1 MESKRLAQI
10 FKALDSHV
18 STDET
23 RHNLCHVYADSE
35 TVLVATDGH
44 RLLEVTIPAG
54 HGLARGFY
62 DSRKSLARLR
72 ANVAPEPAQ
81 VDALFP
87 DYRQAI
93 PRIDD
98 DCALVAASRVALN
111 PEYLADACQ
120 SLALVQGKTKLPRMR
135 WTMPSEEISPVVMS
149 AQGDDASALV
159 VLMPIRT

>member
-1 MESKRLAQI
+1 MENKRLAQI

-23 RHNLCHVYADSE
+23 RYNLCHVYADSE

-62 DSRKSLARLR
+62 DSRASLARLK
-72 ANVAPEPAQ
+72 ANVAPELAPL
-81 VDALFP
+81 DERFP
-87 DYRQAI
+87 DYRQVI

-98 DCALVAASRVALN
+98 GAELVASSRIALN
-111 PEYLADACQ
+111 PEYLADACK
-120 SLALVQGKTKLPRMR
+120 ALSIVQGKGKMPSIK
-135 WTMPSEEISPVVMS
+135 WTMPSDRLAPVRLDV
-149 AQGDDASALV
+149 AGDDASAVAV
-159 VLMPIRT
+159 VMPVNA

>member
-1 MESKRLAQI
+1 MDNKRLAQI
-10 FKALDSHV
+10 FKALNSHV

-23 RHNLCHVYADSE
+23 RYNLCHVYADNE

-44 RLLEVTIPAG
+44 RLLEVTIPSG

-62 DSRKSLARLR
+62 DSRASLARLR
-72 ANVAPEPAQ
+72 ANVAPEPTQ

-98 DCALVAASRVALN
+98 DASAVAAARVALN

-120 SLALVQGKTKLPRMR
+120 ALAIVQGKSKVPRIR
-135 WTMPSEEISPVVMS
+135 WTMPSEEISPVVMT
-149 AQGDDASALV
+149 AKGDDASALV
-159 VLMPIRT
+159 VLMPLRK

>member
-23 RHNLCHVYADSE
+23 QYNMCHVYADNE
-35 TVLVATDGH
+35 TTLVATDGR

-62 DSRKSLARLR
+62 DSRASLARLR
-72 ANVAPEPAQ
+72 ANVAPELAQ

-98 DCALVAASRVALN
+98 DSALVAASRVALN

-120 SLALVQGKTKLPRMR
+120 ALAIVQGKTKLPRIR
-135 WTMPSEEISPVVMS
+135 WTMPSEEISPVVMT
-149 AQGDDASALV
+149 AKGDDASALV